1 MIESNA
7 FHPRNRCRPCPLC
20 RLGGECSE
28 GAASLLHRMD
38 LGGETHDAT
47 VGSTLAFLFF
57 ELTPNRYGNLAWYPA
72 RKLNE
77 FFIPREIN
85 LGDPQ
90 CL

>member
-1 MIESNA
+1 
-7 FHPRNRCRPCPLC
+7 
-20 RLGGECSE
+20 
-28 GAASLLHRMD
+28 MD
-38 LGGETHDAT
+38 LGGEAHDAT
-47 VGSTLAFLFF
+47 VSGTLAFLFF

-85 LGDPQ
+85 LGDRQ